1 MRPSRRV
8 ESVEQWMTTLAGR
21 MMLQRSPLFRGLAPA
36 VQERMA
42 ALARQQSYR
51 RGEIVFSHGDSGDAL
66 YGVVS
71 GKIRISTGSATGRE
85 IFLNIMEP
93 GDTFGEI
100 ALLDGG
106 PRTATATAIAPTE
119 LVSIRR
125 GPLFELL
132 EREPRAALELL
143 RLAGERLRWTSGLLE
158 DAALLDAP
166 ARLAKRLLSLGE
178 LHGEAGGGGRKVR
191 ISQEELASFL
201 GVSRQSVN
209 EQLQDWK
216 ACGWVDLGR
225 GSVTLL
231 DAAALRKAAQG

>member
-1 MRPSRRV
+1 
-8 ESVEQWMTTLAGR
+8 MTTLAGR
-21 MMLQRSPLFRGLAPA
+21 MMLQRSPLFRGLEPA
-36 VQERMA
+36 TFERIA
-42 ALARQQSYR
+42 ALSAQRSYR
-51 RGEIVFSHGDSGDAL
+51 RGEVVFSHGDPGDAL
-66 YGVVS
+66 FAVVT
-71 GKIRISTGSATGRE
+71 GRIRISTGSAAGRE

-106 PRTATATAIAPTE
+106 PRTATATAMAPAV
-119 LVSIRR
+119 LVSVRR

-132 EREPRAALELL
+132 EREPKVALELL

-178 LHGEAGGGGRKVR
+178 LHGEDGPDGRRIK

-201 GVSRQSVN
+201 GVSRQLVN
-209 EQLQDWK
+209 EQLQAWK
-216 ACGWVDLGR
+216 AKGWVGLGR
-225 GSVTLL
+225 GTVTVR
-231 DAAALRKAAQG
+231 DAAALRGAVSADRR